1 MKDKTSAEFFMLI
14 TMLFFL
20 LGISLINNFFRDRCF
35 EKGGEY
41 YSIKTGCVYRKEI
54 RND

>member
-1 MKDKTSAEFFMLI
+1 MNDKTNAEFLLLI
-14 TMLFFL
+14 VMIFFL
-20 LGISLINNFFRDRCF
+20 LGISLVSNFFRDRCF

-41 YSIKTGCVYRKEI
+41 YSIKTGCMYRKDL

>member
-1 MKDKTSAEFFMLI
+1 MSEEVNATF
-14 TMLFFL
+14 LFVILMIFLL
-20 LGISLINNFFRDRCF
+20 LGISLVNNFFRDRCF

-41 YSIKTGCVYRKEI
+41 YSVKTGCMYRKDL